1 MDLTHKY
8 ELKSKKKRHQR
19 IKKFQIKN
27 GLKVNQATKII
38 ENNTT
43 LN

>member
-8 ELKSKKKRHQR
+8 ELKSKRKKHQM
-19 IKKFQIKN
+19 IKQFQIKT

-38 ENNTT
+38 KNTT